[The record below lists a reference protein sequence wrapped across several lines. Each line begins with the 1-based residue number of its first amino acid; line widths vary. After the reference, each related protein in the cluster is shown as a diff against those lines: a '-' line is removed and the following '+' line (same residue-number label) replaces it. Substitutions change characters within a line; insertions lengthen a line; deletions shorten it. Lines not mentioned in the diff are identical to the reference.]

1 MELIK
6 YYTQY
11 YIANAGCALLYLE
24 NVYKVLVQ
32 VIIKSF
38 FFLWIYLVY
47 LVEINYIKEF
57 LCISNV

>member
-24 NVYKVLVQ
+24 NVYTVLVPIQ
-32 VIIKSF
+32 VITKSLF
-38 FFLWIYLVY
+38 FYG
-47 LVEINYIKEF
+47 YI
-57 LCISNV
+57 

>member
-24 NVYKVLVQ
+24 NVYTVLVQ
-32 VIIKSF
+32 LIIKSF

-47 LVEINYIKEF
+47 LDEINYIKEF

>member
-24 NVYKVLVQ
+24 NVYTVLVQ